1 MLEIIVPY
9 QEDYDEETNRFL
21 VVEETVLQLEHSLVS
36 LRKWESRHH
45 VPFLDNPNKTYEDF
59 IDYIFCMD
67 LHPEN
72 TKYEIYSHL
81 GANEIEKIAQYVED
95 SMTASWITER
105 NIGKSA
111 NRREKVTAELIYY
124 WMFSLNIPIEC
135 ENWHL
140 NQLMMLI
147 RVSSAKNA
155 PETKMSQKERSEWI
169 RQQNARNKAKYN
181 TRG

>member
-1 MLEIIVPY
+1 MLEITVPY
-9 QEDYDEETNRFL
+9 QEDYDEESNHFL

-45 VPFLDNPNKTYEDF
+45 IPFLDERDRTYEEF
-59 IDYIFCMD
+59 LDYIRCMNLNPGKTD
-67 LHPEN
+67 D
-72 TKYEIYSHL
+72 EIYSHL
-81 GANEIEKIAQYVED
+81 TADNMNKILEYIED
-95 SMTASWITER
+95 PMTASWISEKA
-105 NIGKSA
+105 GSA
-111 NRREKVTAELIYY
+111 SQSRREKVTSELIYY

-140 NQLMMLI
+140 SQLMMLI

-155 PETKMSQKERSEWI
+155 PETKMNKRESAEWI